1 MLNICAHVIDDQTL
15 GPTQTK
21 ATLPSLPN
29 APSISPIKRKAKGL
43 KDEVS
48 EKINSPSD
56 EKKKEKSK
64 SSEKG
69 KKCLPI
75 HVTFSRVAD

>member
-1 MLNICAHVIDDQTL
+1 MLNVCAHVIDDQSP
-15 GPTQTK
+15 GPPQTK
-21 ATLPSLPN
+21 STLPSLPN
-29 APSISPIKRKAKGL
+29 APSMSPIKRKAKGI

-56 EKKKEKSK
+56 EKKKDKSK

-69 KKCLPI
+69 KGKVC
-75 HVTFSRVAD
+75 

>member
-1 MLNICAHVIDDQTL
+1 MSCFRMLNVCAHVIDDQSL
-15 GPTQTK
+15 GLPQTK
-21 ATLPSLPN
+21 STLPSLPN
-29 APSISPIKRKAKGL
+29 APSISPIKRKAKGI

-56 EKKKEKSK
+56 EKKKEKGK

-69 KKCLPI
+69 TKSINC
-75 HVTFSRVAD
+75 VQN